1 MTAGASR
8 RDLFGAMGVGG
19 VACAACCAGPV
30 LAVLGGIT
38 IAGVAGTVVV
48 GAAAAVIAML
58 AAATVLLTRRRR
70 AAACEVGAPEHV
82 STMKVIPIYDDTAP
96 IACTITSDE
105 IPARVELIERMRA
118 NLGHLER
125 TEHGL
130 LLHFPVRDDIDAD
143 LQRFAID
150 EKRCCEFWGFE
161 VARAQELT
169 LRWDAPPT
177 AGELIDRLESFFEG
191 DEPAL
196 DLAGL
201 L

>member
-1 MTAGASR
+1 
-8 RDLFGAMGVGG
+8 
-19 VACAACCAGPV
+19 
-30 LAVLGGIT
+30 
-38 IAGVAGTVVV
+38 
-48 GAAAAVIAML
+48 
-58 AAATVLLTRRRR
+58 
-70 AAACEVGAPEHV
+70 
-82 STMKVIPIYDDTAP
+82 MKLIPIDDDTAP
-96 IACTITSDE
+96 IACTITTDE

-118 NLGHLER
+118 NLDRLDR

-130 LLHFPVRDDIDAD
+130 LLHFPVQDDIEAD
-143 LQRFAID
+143 LERFAID

-161 VARAQELT
+161 VLLGDDLT

-177 AGELIDRLESFFEG
+177 AAALIDRLEAFFRG